1 MKATGTISLLGC
13 AMLLLAMVVGGCS
26 VTEPEGPT
34 TVADFSWPT
43 TPNLAMTYKKES
55 KNPQLGSV
63 DTTEEHLTIQR
74 SKSQFKGN
82 DMFEL
87 YDTVSSAS
95 ARTRFLPLN
104 DTLIVYDNLGCQ
116 YALVGTMEK
125 GGEWYSPRRGF
136 ADDKPSWHAKI
147 IERYDFKRVE
157 GKTYKN
163 VIAVQYTEVDSN
175 KVETG
180 KGLWVRLFA
189 EGVGV
194 VQEVSY
200 SYPISSGGTTQ
211 VGQDPDFDLLRQE
224 ARRVLIQTDAVQN

>member
-1 MKATGTISLLGC
+1 MRTKRSIGVIWC
-13 AMLLLAMVVGGCS
+13 AALLLATAISACS
-26 VTEPEGPT
+26 ITEPEGPT
-34 TVADFSWPT
+34 TVAEFSWPT
-43 TPNLAMTYKKES
+43 TPNLSMTYKKES

-63 DTTEEHLTIQR
+63 DTSEEHLTVQR
-74 SKSQFKGN
+74 SQAQFKGN
-82 DMFEL
+82 TMFEL
-87 YDTVSSAS
+87 YDTVSAAA
-95 ARTRFLPLN
+95 ARTRFLALN

-116 YALVGTMEK
+116 YALVGAMEK
-125 GGEWYSPRRGF
+125 GREWYSPRRGF

-157 GKTYKN
+157 GKTYNN
-163 VIAVQYTEVDSN
+163 VIAVRYTEVDSN

-180 KGLWVRLFA
+180 KGVWVRLFA

-200 SYPISSGGTTQ
+200 SYPISSGGSAQPGEETN
-211 VGQDPDFDLLRQE
+211 FDLLRQE

>member
-1 MKATGTISLLGC
+1 MKVKGNISVIWY
-13 AMLLLAMVVGGCS
+13 MVLLLATAVGGCS

-34 TVADFSWPT
+34 TVAEFSWPT

-63 DTTEEHLTIQR
+63 DTSEEHLTVQR
-74 SKSQFKGN
+74 SQSQFRGSS
-82 DMFEL
+82 MFEL

-95 ARTRFLPLN
+95 ARTRFLALN

-116 YALVGTMEK
+116 YALIGSMEK
-125 GGEWYSPRRGF
+125 GNQWYSPRRGF

-200 SYPISSGGTTQ
+200 SYPISSGGAAE
-211 VGQDPDFDLLRQE
+211 PDDATNFDLLRQE